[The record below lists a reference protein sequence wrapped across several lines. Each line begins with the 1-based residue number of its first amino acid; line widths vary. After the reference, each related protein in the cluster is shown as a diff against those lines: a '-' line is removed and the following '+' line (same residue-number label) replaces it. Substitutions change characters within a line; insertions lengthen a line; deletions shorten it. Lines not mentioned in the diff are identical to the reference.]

1 MPAAAQ
7 HDSAT
12 PQPNTRIYR
21 SLEAAFVVLA
31 SFDFDSNLWVPA
43 SNPAEVN
50 SLLCYRADSGEDGAE
65 PAAVITGDAEV
76 NVDAVRYGSMD
87 VVAVNERLA
96 ELRIYVR
103 AGLAEIEFGPHSP

>member
-1 MPAAAQ
+1 
-7 HDSAT
+7 
-12 PQPNTRIYR
+12 
-21 SLEAAFVVLA
+21 VLA

-43 SNPAEVN
+43 SSPAEIN

-76 NVDAVRYGSMD
+76 NADAVRYGNMD
-87 VVAVNERLA
+87 VVAVNERFA

-103 AGLAEIEFGPHSP
+103 AGLAAEIEFGSAFA